1 MNNQYSYIITKLS
14 QCQLSHIFKQLL
26 FSTCLLA
33 KKRRTH
39 QDFFPIVDHVESPE
53 KGQCNMATPH
63 FALTPLSPPPPM
75 PNLFLSKNFK
85 FRLPP
90 PISINF
96 EKN

>member
-1 MNNQYSYIITKLS
+1 MFVICMNNQYSYIITKLS

-63 FALTPLSPPPPM
+63 FALTPLSRPPCPT
-75 PNLFLSKNFK
+75 FF
-85 FRLPP
+85 
-90 PISINF
+90 
-96 EKN
+96 